1 MKIDSDAMFFA
12 RSVVIRFCVSDREL
26 GIIVRAT
33 NRTFI
38 CGVTT
43 WQAQKCNKDGREW
56 TSERVNGMKLRLATQ
71 EILLISDNELI
82 FGSKQRIGLEQKSI
96 GTYMYVRIYTY
107 M

>member
-1 MKIDSDAMFFA
+1 MLAIDKIHGHEALFIKMPTQKPSKYLMKIDSDAMFFA

-43 WQAQKCNKDGREW
+43 WQAQKCNKDGRE
-56 TSERVNGMKLRLATQ
+56 
-71 EILLISDNELI
+71 
-82 FGSKQRIGLEQKSI
+82 
-96 GTYMYVRIYTY
+96 
-107 M
+107 